1 MRAKLHLSSHPAVDK
16 SPALWG
22 WDFSLRVLYNLIS
35 FSVSTRALSPS
46 SVIYIISKLFLDVLR
61 TDIAQTWLVFFEM
74 PPLEWIQTSWIS
86 LSCCIE
92 SNSVVL
98 CSHLSMHSLK
108 CALKMSTASENIC
121 IWEFPTHFG
130 LPGERFSLWNWM
142 RWGSSAPGHS
152 VVMLHSPVPFLRPTI
167 IVTMGRAWKFN
178 LFN

>member
-74 PPLEWIQTSWIS
+74 PPLEWIQMSSNFFKLLHWVEFGCVVQSFEHAQLEMRFKNVNS
-86 LSCCIE
+86 LGKYLHLRI
-92 SNSVVL
+92 SNSL
-98 CSHLSMHSLK
+98 WIARRKIFTLK
-108 CALKMSTASENIC
+108 LNAMRLVGSWTQRCYATLAGAVFTAHN
-121 IWEFPTHFG
+121 HRHHGKG
-130 LPGERFSLWNWM
+130 LEVQF
-142 RWGSSAPGHS
+142 
-152 VVMLHSPVPFLRPTI
+152 I
-167 IVTMGRAWKFN
+167 
-178 LFN
+178 